1 MAPEDFTKPQQCTA
15 LVSRLRAAGS
25 NSAGCSSETELGP
38 FVIPVRLASGSSHF
52 ELVTLSGAAPQSST
66 SGSLWQEGD
75 VGDEAGCTDE
85 EFEQY
90 CKAVEETAA
99 WGGQIE
105 LGALAALLQRR
116 IIVYSVGMPA
126 VNMGPDNPGAFWTK
140 LASSA
145 PSLRA
150 CRRVVVTLVLRAF

>member
-1 MAPEDFTKPQQCTA
+1 MPRAW
-15 LVSRLRAAGS
+15 LRRTLPSYGDAQLLCPDCVRQGS
-25 NSAGCSSETELGP
+25 NHAGCSSATELGP
-38 FVIPVRLASGSSHF
+38 FVIQVRLASGSSQV
-52 ELVTLSGAAPQSST
+52 ELRTLSGAAHQSST
-66 SGSLWQEGD
+66 SGCLWQEGD
-75 VGDEAGCTDE
+75 VGDEGGCTDE

-126 VNMGPDNPGAFWTK
+126 VNMGPDNPGAAPA
-140 LASSA
+140 LPHCVLVDASLSR
-145 PSLRA
+145 L
-150 CRRVVVTLVLRAF
+150 F

>member
-1 MAPEDFTKPQQCTA
+1 M
-15 LVSRLRAAGS
+15 
-25 NSAGCSSETELGP
+25 
-38 FVIPVRLASGSSHF
+38 RLASGSSHI
-52 ELVTLSGAAPQSST
+52 ELVTVSGAAPQSST
-66 SGSLWQEGD
+66 SGCLWQEGD

-116 IIVYSVGMPA
+116 ITVYSVGMPA
-126 VNMGPDNPGAFWTK
+126 VNMGPDDPGACWTM
-140 LASSA
+140 LAPALPPCVIVDASR
-145 PSLRA
+145 L
-150 CRRVVVTLVLRAF
+150 F

>member
-1 MAPEDFTKPQQCTA
+1 MAPELFTKLQQCTD
-15 LVSRLRAAGS
+15 LMSRLHAAGKQPCLLQQCIRI
-25 NSAGCSSETELGP
+25 GCLCHTCAPSL
-38 FVIPVRLASGSSHF
+38 RLESYRAYDPR
-52 ELVTLSGAAPQSST
+52 GAAPQSST
-66 SGSLWQEGD
+66 SGCLWQEGD

-126 VNMGPDNPGAFWTK
+126 VNMGPDNPGACWTK
-140 LASSA
+140 LAPA
-145 PSLRA
+145 LPHCVLVNASLSRS
-150 CRRVVVTLVLRAF
+150 F